1 MRRRVVCKWKRLFQA
16 RVVGKEKRQCERTTV
31 FQVASSGLV
40 WPEFVGTIRCPNY
53 D

>member
-1 MRRRVVCKWKRLFQA
+1 MEEIVS
-16 RVVGKEKRQCERTTV
+16 GKSSKEGEKTQCERTTV

-40 WPEFVGTIRCPNY
+40 WPEFVGTIRCTNY